1 MMRFAPKTLVSVAAA
16 ALLWTAGVDRSAA
29 DPPASGPAGPVAAR
43 AWLGVELE
51 PMPPALAEHL
61 QIPRRSPMVRNV
73 YVDSPAD
80 ACGLQ
85 PDDILLEVDGRS
97 TEAGIEW
104 FGDYVR
110 SRAPGDTL
118 RLTLIR
124 KGQRQDM
131 AAALA
136 ALPADRH
143 ELRPKFDARPLFPT
157 QRMLGLRGK
166 ILRPGHGGKG
176 WIEEDLGELFEP
188 WESEELRFET
198 DDLGLTDRLMSEL
211 RRWMGDDEHAP
222 PGRAGPQIDEAMRTD
237 QQGWV
242 VHVTREPDGRFTVR
256 RYQRQQGRESA
267 EVKTY
272 PDFQALRDADPQ
284 AAGLLAPAP
293 SPGEGPGEAPPPP
306 IAEALR
312 EYLERLRL
320 WERQRPEFRGFR
332 EWDERF
338 FRGPMEQLREHYGG
352 RPRQEEHKRQEC
364 PGPRDAERR
373 ADPAPAPPPPPP
385 PGPPPG
391 ASDGPPAPP
400 AGSGPRSVPGSP
412 VERLRPGGELRPPDA
427 PDPPRHS
434 FHCLPDGRIDVTVR
448 EPEGELRLSF
458 ESIERFRAEE
468 PALYQRYLEVR
479 EQARR

>member
-1 MMRFAPKTLVSVAAA
+1 MLRFAPKTLVSVAAA
-16 ALLWTAGVDRSAA
+16 AILWTAGVDRSVAE
-29 DPPASGPAGPVAAR
+29 PPASGPAEPVAAR

-51 PMPPALAEHL
+51 PMPPSLAEHL
-61 QIPRRSPMVRNV
+61 QIPRRAPMVRNV

-80 ACGLQ
+80 ACGLR

-118 RLTLIR
+118 RLTVIR

-131 AAALA
+131 AATLA
-136 ALPADRH
+136 ALPPDRH
-143 ELRPKFDARPLFPT
+143 ELRTRFDPRPLLPM

-166 ILRPGHGGKG
+166 ILRPGHGGEG

-198 DDLGLTDRLMSEL
+198 DDPGLADRLMREL
-211 RRWMGDDEHAP
+211 RRWVGDDEHAP
-222 PGRAGPQIDEAMRTD
+222 PARSDPQIDEAMRTD

-256 RYQRQQGRESA
+256 RYQRQQGRETA
-267 EVKTY
+267 EVKIY

-284 AAGLLAPAP
+284 AAGLLAP
-293 SPGEGPGEAPPPP
+293 APPPP

-332 EWDERF
+332 EWDQRF
-338 FRGPMEQLREHYGG
+338 FRGPMEQLREYDGG
-352 RPRQEEHKRQEC
+352 RPRQDQHKPREC
-364 PGPRDAERR
+364 
-373 ADPAPAPPPPPP
+373 PPPPAPDRPAVPP
-385 PGPPPG
+385 SPPSPGPAPG
-391 ASDGPPAPP
+391 ASDGPAAPP
-400 AGSGPRSVPGSP
+400 AGCGPQAVPGSP
-412 VERLRPGGELRPPDA
+412 LERPGPAGERRPPDA
-427 PDPPRHS
+427 PGPPRHS
-434 FHCLPDGRIDVTVR
+434 FHCLPDGRIDVTVQG
-448 EPEGELRLSF
+448 PEGELRLSF
-458 ESIERFRAEE
+458 ESIERFAAEE
-468 PALYQRYLEVR
+468 PALYRRYQEVR